1 MRMKMRLAVL
11 SAGFALL
18 SLPAGADDRLSDRA
32 GTLEPS
38 EELDARGRLGGVT
51 VDALGFLCVANFRD
65 EVWKIS
71 PEGRV
76 ETLTRSLYGSSG
88 NAIDSRGDLFQA
100 NFQGHTIDRISRT
113 GEV

>member
-1 MRMKMRLAVL
+1 
-11 SAGFALL
+11 
-18 SLPAGADDRLSDRA
+18 
-32 GTLEPS
+32 
-38 EELDARGRLGGVT
+38 
-51 VDALGFLCVANFRD
+51 
-65 EVWKIS
+65 VWKIS